1 LQPAFFIGSAMDELG
16 ADPGDVGT
24 GCEFGTKLDYD
35 HARGCNGRGVAPV
48 PCRSPLAGKGS
59 KESLSKISIDH
70 RVIYVILLQTPIP
83 DASALSRM
91 KEP

>member
-1 LQPAFFIGSAMDELG
+1 VAP
-16 ADPGDVGT
+16 VGR
-24 GCEFGTKLDYD
+24 EFGTKLDYD
-35 HARGCNGRGVAPV
+35 HARGRNGRDVAPV
-48 PCRSPLAGKGS
+48 PCRSPLAGKG
-59 KESLSKISIDH
+59 SLSKISIDH